1 MLSNPI
7 YKRDASGRVRIW
19 QYEVQ
24 GPCWRTLSGLPGGE
38 LLTTGWTTCKPKSQ
52 DTAEEQALFEAQA
65 EEKKKLDRDYRS
77 TIDDVDRPRD
87 SVVKPMLAHK
97 FEGWV
102 AGWKNIY
109 CQPKLDGIR
118 CIATANGL
126 WSRQGKPIVSC
137 RHIEQSLAP
146 LFQRCPTLILDG
158 ELYNHELKDDFNT
171 ITSVVKKLKPSEED
185 FEKARSLIQYH
196 VYDMPSRDGMFG
208 ERLEQIR
215 SFNLDP
221 NSPLREVHTLH
232 CATER
237 LLNDHYEWCL
247 QDGFEGQ
254 IIRLNGAYEQ
264 KRSKLLLKRKEFL
277 DEEFDVIRVE
287 EGQGNWAGYAK
298 RAVLRLKDGREFGA
312 GIRGTQGF
320 CLQLLHSPTPSSAT
334 VRYFALTPD
343 GMPRFPVVTAF
354 HEGTRL

>member
-1 MLSNPI
+1 MFSNPI
-7 YKRDASGRVRIW
+7 YKRDANGRIRSW
-19 QYEVQ
+19 EYEVDANK
-24 GPCWRTLSGLPGGE
+24 WRTVAGLIDGE
-38 LLTTGWTTCKPKSQ
+38 KVVSGWTTCKPKSR

-65 EEKKKLDRDYRS
+65 EEKKKLDRDYRT
-77 TIDDVDRPRD
+77 TIEDVDRPRD

-97 FEGWV
+97 FEGWIP
-102 AGWKNIY
+102 GWTSIS

-118 CIATANGL
+118 CIATVNGL

-146 LFQRCPTLILDG
+146 LFERCPTLILDG

-196 VYDMPSRDGMFG
+196 VYDMPSHDGPFRDRF
-208 ERLEQIR
+208 EEVWSL
-215 SFNLDP
+215 NLDGHLIAVP
-221 NSPLREVHTLH
+221 TAHFAVES
-232 CATER
+232 
-237 LLNDHYEWCL
+237 LLNAHYERCL
-247 QDGFEGQ
+247 EDGFEGQ
-254 IIRLNGAYEQ
+254 IVRLNGAYEQ

-277 DEEFDVIRVE
+277 DEEFDVLRVE

-312 GIRGTQGF
+312 GIRGTQDF
-320 CLQLLHSPTPSSAT
+320 CLKLLNGPAPSSAT

-343 GMPRFPVVTAF
+343 GVPRFPVVTAF
-354 HEGTRL
+354 HEGARL

>member
-1 MLSNPI
+1 MLSQPI
-7 YKRDASGRVRIW
+7 YKRDANGRVRIW
-19 QYEVQ
+19 QYEVE
-24 GPCWRTLSGLPGGE
+24 GSCWRTRSGLQGGE
-38 LLTTGWTTCKPKSQ
+38 PVTTGWTTCTPKSKP
-52 DTAEEQALFEAQA
+52 TAGEQALFEAQA

-77 TIDDVDRPRD
+77 TIEDVDRPRD

-102 AGWKNIY
+102 AGWRNIY
-109 CQPKLDGIR
+109 AQPKLDGIR

-158 ELYNHELKDDFNT
+158 ELYNHELRDDFNT

-185 FEKARSLIQYH
+185 SEKARSLIQYH
-196 VYDMPSRDGMFG
+196 VYDMPSHDGVFG
-208 ERLEQIR
+208 ERRDAIEDLE
-215 SFNLDP
+215 LDMRDH
-221 NSPLREVHTLH
+221 LQKVHTAH
-232 CATER
+232 YATEE
-237 LLNDHYEWCL
+237 LLNAHYERCL
-247 QDGFEGQ
+247 DDGFEGQ
-254 IIRLNGAYEQ
+254 IVRLNGAYEQ

-312 GIRGTQGF
+312 GIRGTQDF
-320 CLQLLHSPTPSSAT
+320 CLKLLNGPAPASAT

-343 GMPRFPVVTAF
+343 GVPRFPVVTAF
-354 HEGTRL
+354 HEGARL

>member
-1 MLSNPI
+1 MFSQPI
-7 YKRDASGRVRIW
+7 YKRDANGRVRNW

-24 GPCWRTLSGLPGGE
+24 GQCWRTLSGLQDGE
-38 LLTTGWTTCKPKSQ
+38 KVISGWTTCKPKSR

-77 TIDDVDRPRD
+77 TIEDVDRPRD

-97 FEGWV
+97 FDGWV

-137 RHIEQSLAP
+137 RHVEQSLAP
-146 LFQRCPTLILDG
+146 LFQTCPTLILDG

-196 VYDMPSRDGMFG
+196 VYDMPSHDGVFG
-208 ERLEQIR
+208 ERRDQIEDLELQNHPYLIKV
-215 SFNLDP
+215 P
-221 NSPLREVHTLH
+221 TAHY
-232 CATER
+232 ATEE
-237 LLNDHYEWCL
+237 LLNAHYEWCL
-247 QDGFEGQ
+247 DDGFEGQ
-254 IIRLNGAYEQ
+254 IVRLNGVYEQ
-264 KRSKLLLKRKEFL
+264 KRSKLLLKRKGFVSAEFR
-277 DEEFDVIRVE
+277 VIAIE
-287 EGQGNWAGYAK
+287 EGQGTWSGYAK
-298 RAVLRLKDGREFGA
+298 RAVLALPDGREFGA
-312 GIRGTQGF
+312 GIRGTQDY
-320 CLQLLHSPTPSSAT
+320 CRNLLSQQFEFAT
-334 VRYFALTPD
+334 VRYFALTP
-343 GMPRFPVVTAF
+343 GQVPRFPVVTEF
-354 HEGTRL
+354 FNGDRL